1 MMPGEPQVSYTAEAS
16 AVGYGPTPD
25 MAIDELLAET
35 QNPWWGKWWIF
46 GIIKLSPITD
56 ADDRAAWEAEA
67 TMQRTVEVEI

>member
-1 MMPGEPQVSYTAEAS
+1 
-16 AVGYGPTPD
+16 

-56 ADDRAAWEAEA
+56 ADDRQAWEAEA
-67 TMQRTVEVEI
+67 VMQRTVEVEI